1 MKNITMIAAVGKNL
15 ELGKDNDLIWH
26 LKEDLQFFKEHTM
39 GKPIVMGMKTL
50 NSLPKLLPGRK
61 HIVLTTKN
69 IELDPQ
75 ILVVHSIDE
84 LLEKVKDYDE
94 VMVIG
99 GASIY
104 KQLLDYS
111 DKMLLTEIDAEAPC
125 DVYFPSFNP
134 KEWNKKE
141 LCSHEENNIK
151 YKHLVYTRKK
161 DN

>member
-134 KEWNKKE
+134 KEWDKKE
-141 LCSHEENNIK
+141 LSSHEENNIK